1 MLSGHQNA
9 FVDQSI
15 KVRGQVA
22 SFSLGERIEHGPL
35 HIIDDDENKI
45 RPVRANG
52 ARSVFGGGG
61 WRESLISVV
70 GMGLGRVEN
79 SGSAEA
85 A

>member
-52 ARSVFGGGG
+52 ARTVFGRGG
-61 WRESLISVV
+61 WRESLTSDV